1 MNSQGVLTPPPS
13 PVHPLP
19 FIEPMNLERA
29 YVRENATAFR
39 PLTNNPMP
47 SRWGGGGVERVLL
60 TTEGLNV
67 QVQVRRDFSPLA
79 GVRTGRPPA
88 VRLPPTRLST
98 QPRERIE
105 RQTKLGFGPRCAR
118 DCRTGTALPLEILE
132 WTEC

>member
-1 MNSQGVLTPPPS
+1 MG
-13 PVHPLP
+13 
-19 FIEPMNLERA
+19 
-29 YVRENATAFR
+29 
-39 PLTNNPMP
+39 
-47 SRWGGGGVERVLL
+47 RVLR

-67 QVQVRRDFSPLA
+67 QVQVRHDFSPLT

-105 RQTKLGFGPRCAR
+105 RQTKLGFGARCAR
-118 DCRTGTALPLEILE
+118 DCRTGTALPLDILE